1 MVESGTGTHQYFVK
15 LVPTVYMPLAGA
27 AVQTYQFSV
36 TEHLRPIEA
45 ASAGAEAA
53 QGVLPGVFF
62 NYELSPLRAHIEEKR
77 RSAVH
82 FLTRL
87 FGVVGGVFVVAG
99 VADAF
104 VYALLE
110 DLKKGRGRG
119 LGGGALGLAKD

>member
-1 MVESGTGTHQYFVK
+1 M
-15 LVPTVYMPLAGA
+15 
-27 AVQTYQFSV
+27 
-36 TEHLRPIEA
+36 
-45 ASAGAEAA
+45 
-53 QGVLPGVFF
+53 LPGVFF

-104 VYALLE
+104 VYALLQ
-110 DLKKGRGRG
+110 DMKGRGRG